1 MWDYNENQDL
11 DTSVSYNKDNLFQ
24 VNFALH
30 LDEAIHILYKPLPL
44 SI

>member
-30 LDEAIHILYKPLPL
+30 LDEVIHILYKPLPL
-44 SI
+44 PI